1 MSPRPSGSLV
11 CGQTDGPHDAIAP
24 GRRCTCE
31 GAAYV
36 APLSSRFR
44 CSAMNAAIARSTLAL
59 RSVLSELREDRSSV
73 AVATKCCS
81 LLNSYRNLYSLA
93 NADRSEE
100 PARRDGRPGETL
112 PLPCVRIAIPLW
124 HPV

>member
-1 MSPRPSGSLV
+1 MSEFQLSPRRSISLV
-11 CGQTDGPHDAIAP
+11 CGELA
-24 GRRCTCE
+24 
-31 GAAYV
+31 
-36 APLSSRFR
+36 
-44 CSAMNAAIARSTLAL
+44 AL